1 MTKLNVDPEFQSL
14 IDPLSPDEFNGL
26 EKNILDNGLN
36 DPIVIWND
44 TIVDGHNRYNICTKH
59 NIEIRTRPVSFQSRE
74 SAIRWIIRNQLDRRN
89 LLAPARIRLAMR
101 FAHSIEEE
109 AKANQKLSDGRGQKG
124 FPNSDNLN
132 APVHTD
138 KKLGEIAGVSH
149 NTVHQ
154 YRKVQKDGSDEV
166 KEKLDKGEI
175 TINKAYQTV
184 KPKPA
189 QLKSEPT
196 TPTGDDTSL
205 KTIRALAAELKKPL
219 PSTGNGNKIQNVDP
233 IITELTDKMKSFVN
247 EIAEYQYI
255 SNKVSPDLRTLI
267 DQTIA
272 RLNNIKSK
280 IKEK

>member
-1 MTKLNVDPEFQSL
+1 MDLKIDKEFQSL
-14 IDPLSPDEFNGL
+14 IDPLTDEEYKGL
-26 EKNILDNGLN
+26 EQNILDNGLIE
-36 DPIVIWND
+36 PIVTWDD
-44 TIVDGHNRYNICTKH
+44 TIVDGHNRYSICTKH
-59 NIEIRTRPVSFQSRE
+59 NIEIKTRLVSFQSRE
-74 SAIRWIIRNQLDRRN
+74 HAIRWIIRNQLDRRN
-89 LLAPARIRLAMR
+89 LLTPARIKLAMR

-109 AKANQKLSDGRGQKG
+109 ARANQGKRTDIYQ
-124 FPNSDNLN
+124 NSDKGS
-132 APVHTD
+132 PIHTY
-138 KKLGEIAGVSH
+138 KKLAEIAGVSH

-154 YRKVQKDGSDEV
+154 YRKIQKDGSDEV

-196 TPTGDDTSL
+196 EPKGDDTSV
-205 KTIRALAAELKKPL
+205 KAIKAFAAELKNPL
-219 PSTGNGNKIQNVDP
+219 PSTGGGSKVNNVDP
-233 IITELTDKMKSFVN
+233 IITDLTDKLKSFIN
-247 EIAEYQYI
+247 EVAEYQYI
-255 SNKVSPDLRTLI
+255 SEKVSPELRTLI